1 MRLFQYRNREDR
13 KYCIKRN
20 LLPVPTPRYEYLG
33 YIREHSMSVGIY
45 LDRKRI
51 YRDLGNCIGFA
62 IKCNDYRLALSKL
75 NHHLNEMGNITTDW
89 YSFFDDCF
97 NKEVSSCNDCNFF
110 DLKTN
115 MYNAYDDYN
124 ICESC
129 KNNYYWN
136 DRNGYYQEEAPDYDD
151 DEDDDNDSIIGD
163 YHSSRRN
170 LKKIPSA
177 FDKRSSNVFL
187 GMELEIET
195 DRDNRYDKAQDLL
208 DHIGSITVQGKDY
221 NYCLLEN
228 DGSLSYGFEMVT
240 AWTGLDVHEKQLKY
254 FNQQFRGM
262 RSHNTSTCGLHVHID
277 KSDMT
282 TLHASKIV
290 LFINDP
296 NNLSL
301 VKCIARR
308 DSASYA
314 KIKDKKTDNHW
325 LKQTRDH
332 DNKRD
337 QIKYLNYDRYEA
349 VNFQNDKTVEF
360 RLFKGSLVYSTI
372 MACLEF
378 TYSTYFFCKESSIND
393 LTTHKFLEFICKD
406 QNKPDTKFLRAY
418 LKNKGYILPIK
429 QSNPSPNKTN
439 VSELITFE

>member
-1 MRLFQYRNREDR
+1 MRLIKYSCKEDW
-13 KYCIKRN
+13 KYILKQN
-20 LLPVPTPRYEYLG
+20 LIAPYTPRYDYLT
-33 YIREHSMSVGIY
+33 YIRDQSQMAIIY
-45 LDRKRI
+45 NHRKRV
-51 YRDLGNCIGFA
+51 YRDLGDCLNFA
-62 IKCNDYRLALSKL
+62 IRNYDYRMALNKL
-75 NHHLNEMGNITTDW
+75 NHVRNEVGSIRTDW
-89 YSFFDDCF
+89 FRFFDDVF
-97 NKEVSSCNDCNFF
+97 NMEINSCNDCSYY

-115 MYNAYDDYN
+115 LYNAYDDYD

-136 DRNGYYQEEAPDYDD
+136 DRSGYYQEDAPDHYE
-151 DEDDDNDSIIGD
+151 DEDEDSDSIIGD

-177 FDKRSSNVFL
+177 FDKRKSNVFL

-195 DRDNRYDKAQDLL
+195 DQDNRHDKAQNLL
-208 DHIGSITVQGKDY
+208 DHIGSITVQGKAY

-228 DGSLSYGFEMVT
+228 DGSLNYGFEMVT
-240 AWTGLDVHEKQLKY
+240 AWTGLDVHEQQLKY

-337 QIKYLNYDRYEA
+337 QIRYLNYDRYEA
-349 VNFQNDKTVEF
+349 INFQNEKTVEF

-393 LTTHKFLEFICKD
+393 LTTHKFLDFICKD
-406 QNKPDTKFLRAY
+406 QNKLDTKFLRSY
-418 LKNKGYILPIK
+418 LKNKGYILPMK
-429 QSNPSPNKTN
+429 QSNQAPNKTN